1 MGKNLLVACGA
12 LLWALSGWQG
22 QAWAQEREII
32 ENIEVRGTR
41 RVPQETVKFHVLSKP
56 NDFLDPAL
64 LRRDFRTVWE
74 TGYFDDVKIE
84 LEDGDRGK
92 IVIFWVTERPMIRSI
107 EYEGLKSATQT
118 EVLEKYQEEKV
129 GVGIETPF
137 DPTKIQRAIVV
148 LTDLLAEKGRQYAE
162 ISYKTEDVP
171 PNSKLLTFV
180 IEEGPKVKVE
190 KINFHGNSVYSD
202 KELRKSMKFIKETG
216 LISFFTG
223 KSKYEMRRLE
233 GSLELGVR
241 AKYHEKG
248 HIKLLIKEPRVEV
261 RDVKR
266 WSWFPIPFRRKTAK
280 RVFIDVDLEEN
291 DQYRVG
297 DLQFTGNTLFEDR
310 ILLRVLGMKEG
321 EVFNGELIREGFENL
336 KKIYGSRGYINWTP
350 IPRQEVDEVDKV
362 VNVVFDFEEGKQYFL
377 RRMDFV
383 GNTTTRDKVIRRE
396 ILVHE
401 GGIFNTQLW
410 DVSVLRLNQ
419 LGYFDQL
426 KAEED
431 AEIKPD
437 ETAGDDET
445 GQVDVV
451 LKVKEKGKN
460 SVSFS
465 GGTSGFGGSF
475 IGAGYSTN
483 NFMGH
488 GESISIQAQGG
499 TRASQYVFSFT
510 EPYFRDR
517 PLTTGFTVFH
527 RRYSF
532 HEADTLGFFSGLVP
546 LGSELFSQNST
557 GFTTFASYPVR
568 PFTHFGMSYGLDKSS
583 TGFSSDDNQSFF
595 SALWPADRFSGRT
608 AFEGLVRS
616 TVTPSLTYNTVD
628 NPFQPTR
635 GKSLSLFLQFT
646 GGPVLRGGANIV
658 RPTVEAKWFKPVNKG
673 RNTIGMRGLFSF
685 VSGFDGL
692 QPPVFDR
699 QFIGGEDSIR
709 GFDIRLIS
717 PLALTTFERTET
729 VPVLNPDGT
738 PQIDPLTG
746 QNLVR
751 REPRYYSSFQFVGGD
766 TQVVYN
772 LEYRIP
778 IMGPVTLAPF
788 FDIGR
793 SWVMRRAALTIADN
807 STAGLVVLEDGAFRP
822 VRAGEEVQVIPGT
835 DKWRASTGVELQ
847 IIMPVVNAPFRLIF
861 GYNPLRFNEFV
872 PNPTGAAS
880 IPIIFEKRSDVK
892 FSVGRTF

>member
-1 MGKNLLVACGA
+1 MGKNFLVALGL
-12 LLWALSGWQG
+12 LLWAWSGWQG
-22 QAWAQEREII
+22 PAWGQKREVI

-41 RVPQETVKFHVLSKP
+41 RVPQETVKFHILSKP
-56 NDFLDPAL
+56 NDLLDPAL
-64 LRRDFRTVWE
+64 LRRDFRTIWE
-74 TGYFDDVKIE
+74 TGYFDDVRIE
-84 LEDGDRGK
+84 VEEGERGK
-92 IVIFWVTERPMIRSI
+92 IVVFWVQERPMIRSI

-118 EVLEKYQEEKV
+118 EILEKYKEEKV
-129 GVGIETPF
+129 GIGIETPF

-148 LTDLLAEKGRQYAE
+148 LTELLAEKGRQYAE
-162 ISYKTEDVP
+162 ISYETKDIP
-171 PNSKLLTFV
+171 PNSKLLTFL
-180 IEEGPKVKVE
+180 IKEGPKVKVK
-190 KINFHGNSVYSD
+190 KINFHGNTILSD
-202 KELRKSMKFIKETG
+202 KELRRSMKFIKETG
-216 LISFFTG
+216 LISFFSG
-223 KSKYEMRRLE
+223 KSKFEKRRLE

-248 HIKLLIKEPRVEV
+248 YIKVLIKEPKIEV
-261 RDVKR
+261 RDMKGI
-266 WSWFPIPFRRKTAK
+266 SFFPIPFRRKKGK

-291 DQYRVG
+291 DQYTVG
-297 DLQFTGNTLFEDR
+297 DIQFTGNKLFKKE
-310 ILLRVLGMKEG
+310 LLMRVFGMREG
-321 EVFNGELIREGFENL
+321 DVFNGELIRKGFENL

-350 IPRQEVDEVDKV
+350 IPRQEVDEVEKL
-362 VNVVFDFEEGKQYFL
+362 VNVVFDFEEGKQFYL

-396 ILVHE
+396 VLVRE
-401 GGIFNTQLW
+401 GEVFNTTLW

-419 LGYFDQL
+419 LGYFDEL

-431 AEIKPD
+431 AEINPD
-437 ETAGDDET
+437 PKAGDEEK
-445 GQVDVV
+445 GEVDVV

-460 SVSFS
+460 SISFS

-475 IGAGYSTN
+475 IGMGYSTN

-499 TRASQYVFSFT
+499 TRSSQYVFSFT

-527 RRYSF
+527 RRFSF
-532 HEADTLGFFSGLVP
+532 HEADTLGFFSGFVP

-557 GFTTFASYPVR
+557 GFTTFASYPLR
-568 PFTHFGMSYGLDKSS
+568 RFTYFGMSYGLDKSS
-583 TGFSSDDNQSFF
+583 TGFTSDRNASFF
-595 SALWPADRFSGRT
+595 NALWRPDRFSGRSS
-608 AFEGLVRS
+608 FEGLIRS
-616 TVTPSLTYNTVD
+616 TITPSLTYNTVN

-635 GKSLSLFLQFT
+635 GKSLSLFMQFT

-673 RNTIGMRGLFSF
+673 RNTLGMRGLFSF
-685 VSGFDGL
+685 VSGFGGL

-717 PLALTTFERTET
+717 PLALTTFQTEES
-729 VPVLNPDGT
+729 VPVLNPDGS
-738 PQIDPLTG
+738 PQIDPITG
-746 QNLVR
+746 ENVVR
-751 REPRYYSSFQFVGGD
+751 QEPRYFSTFQFVGGD

-772 LEYRIP
+772 IEYRIP

-788 FDIGR
+788 FDVGR

-807 STAGLVVLEDGAFRP
+807 STAGLVVLEDGVFRT
-822 VRAGEEVQVIPGT
+822 VEAGEEVDIIPGT
-835 DKWRASTGVELQ
+835 DKWRASTGLEVQ

-861 GYNPLRFNEFV
+861 GWNPWRFNEYV
-872 PNPTGAAS
+872 ANPTGGS
-880 IPIIFEKRSDVK
+880 PIPIIFERRSDVK